1 MRHPKLTFMQAAEMR
16 CEPPSAVRAAH
27 IVSVADGFQLLAKLV
42 NESGDWTL
50 TSPGGIADTFP
61 DLGRLQAFATTVLGG
76 QPLPVVVQPA
86 NQSPVQHPIA

>member
-1 MRHPKLTFMQAAEMR
+1 MRYQKLTFMQAAEMR
-16 CEPPSAVRAAH
+16 CEPPSAVRTAH
-27 IVSVADGFQLLAKLV
+27 IVSMADGFQLLATLV

-76 QPLPVVVQPA
+76 QPLPVVVHPA
-86 NQSPVQHPIA
+86 NQSPVQHLLA

>member
-1 MRHPKLTFMQAAEMR
+1 MLNKTLTFMQASELR
-16 CEPPSAVRAAH
+16 QEQPSAVRTAH

-61 DLGRLQAFATTVLGG
+61 SLPGLEAFARIVLADK
-76 QPLPVVVQPA
+76 PL
-86 NQSPVQHPIA
+86 SIAI

>member
-1 MRHPKLTFMQAAEMR
+1 MPIQPLTFMQAADMR
-16 CEPPSAVRAAH
+16 RKLPSAVRTAR
-27 IVSVADGFQLLAKLV
+27 IVSVADGFQLLATLV

-76 QPLPVVVQPA
+76 QPLPVVLHPA
-86 NQSPVQHPIA
+86 NQCPVQHLIA